1 MGRERWDRNFWL
13 GVLNGV
19 FVTGGDA
26 FFNSSLVL
34 APFLAALGA
43 SPIVIGLIPA
53 MRVALYFLPQL
64 LVANRLSQEAHKLPY
79 YRITSTTRNLAFLA
93 MSLVVLFG
101 SGLDPGL
108 VAAVVVGMVAIN
120 ATAGGIG
127 GVPFAD
133 VTAKVVPHSRLG
145 TFWAARNVIGG
156 LLALGSG
163 LVLRAI
169 LDSDIPFPRNFGY
182 LFLLG
187 TILASVGN
195 ASFSF
200 IREPAGEPGMR
211 RPLLGMLRYVPGLV
225 RTDKVLRRFL
235 AVRFLGLVALLAE
248 PFYGIHALED
258 LGAPEGALGLYV
270 IVATAA
276 SIIANFGFRVPSNR
290 GRNLLVLQVGL
301 ACIVTSLVLAL
312 FVNDYR
318 AFAVVFLLS
327 AVGNSG
333 IGTAAWNLLYAIAP
347 ANERALYI
355 GLVNSVLAL
364 PSLAPVAA
372 GALVLLL
379 DLPILFGVGLAFA
392 LAAFT
397 LALRMRA
404 VHDLDQAA
412 LKPKASAAVQEIL
425 EEAKSVASDDEA
437 QAADYP
443 TEWSAGAV
451 RAEQDAGDEA
461 GTEPEEVHAGDDGAA
476 GNGPGEGRATD
487 DRPKDDRPGDDER

>member
-1 MGRERWDRNFWL
+1 MARERWDRNFWL

-19 FVTGGDA
+19 FVAGGDA

-43 SPIVIGLIPA
+43 SPVIIGLIPA

-64 LVANRLSQEAHKLPY
+64 LVANRLSQESHKLPF

-93 MSLVVLFG
+93 MSMVVLFG

-108 VAAVVVGMVAIN
+108 IAAVVVGMVAIN

-169 LDSDIPFPRNFGY
+169 LDSDISFPRNFGY
-182 LFLLG
+182 LFLFG
-187 TILASVGN
+187 TILASIGN

-211 RPLLGMLRYVPGLV
+211 RPLIGMLRYVPGLV
-225 RTDKVLRRFL
+225 RTDKVLRQFL
-235 AVRFLGLVALLAE
+235 SVRFLGLVALLAE
-248 PFYGIHALED
+248 PFYGIHALEN

-276 SIIANFGFRVPSNR
+276 SIVANFAFRVPSNR
-290 GRNLLVLQVGL
+290 GRNLLVLQIGL
-301 ACIVTSLVLAL
+301 ACLVASLSVAL
-312 FVNDYR
+312 LVRDYR
-318 AFAVVFLLS
+318 AFAIVFLLS
-327 AVGNSG
+327 AVGNAG

-372 GALVLLL
+372 GAMIIFL
-379 DLPILFGVGLAFA
+379 DLPVLLGVGLACA
-392 LAAFT
+392 VVAFT
-397 LALRMRA
+397 LALGMRS
-404 VHDLDQAA
+404 VHELDQAA

-425 EEAKSVASDDEA
+425 EEAKSVATDAEDTG
-437 QAADYP
+437 DYP

-451 RAEQDAGDEA
+451 AAQAVAAQLEEGPEAEDEAEQDPAIEEPPVADTDTDVIDE
-461 GTEPEEVHAGDDGAA
+461 
-476 GNGPGEGRATD
+476 GPV
-487 DRPKDDRPGDDER
+487 DDEDET